1 MQAQSA
7 SGSHHDLGTS
17 QAPNSTSPEC
27 FAISELIICTAVWVV
42 RNFYSVGSELR
53 HKAEEYFPAVLLQ
66 VEVGL
71 EAKVIQSSTSSLNT
85 DSSSLWS
92 PSLSRSHLQ
101 IKLSMEK

>member
-17 QAPNSTSPEC
+17 QALDSTSSEH
-27 FAISELIICTAVWVV
+27 FGISELMICTAIWVV

-53 HKAEEYFPAVLLQ
+53 HKAEEYFPAVPLP

-71 EAKVIQSSTSSLNT
+71 EAKVIQPSASSLNT
-85 DSSSLWS
+85 DSSSL
-92 PSLSRSHLQ
+92 
-101 IKLSMEK
+101 